1 MSKLMRKN
9 VFLDLDVLKRAQQI
23 LGTRTESEA
32 IREALQLV
40 TLRDEAIRG
49 FDHVAGKSSDFRD
62 LWEEA

>member
-9 VFLDLDVLKRAQQI
+9 VFLDLDVLKKAQEI
-23 LGTRTESEA
+23 LGARTESEA

-40 TLRDEAIRG
+40 AFRDEAIQG
-49 FDHVAGKSSDFRD
+49 FDQVSGKSPDFRD

>member
-9 VFLDLDVLKRAQQI
+9 VFLDPDVLKRAQQI

-49 FDHVAGKSSDFRD
+49 FDQVAGKSPDFRD
-62 LWEEA
+62 LWENV

>member
-49 FDHVAGKSSDFRD
+49 FDQVAGQSPDFRD
-62 LWEEA
+62 LWEEV